1 MITIIAK
8 TINGTEYRF
17 CEREGRTIF
26 RRGYVT
32 MGEVVRIKN
41 GPISVGKPIE
51 IDYCKKLQ
59 CGKPEGDTMFCN
71 TPPVREIVVVFQDT
85 STSTLK

>member
-1 MITIIAK
+1 MMTIIAK
-8 TINGTEYRF
+8 TITGTEYRF

-51 IDYCKKLQ
+51 IEYCKKSQ
-59 CGKPEGDTMFCN
+59 SGKPECNIIPCN
-71 TPPVREIVVVFQDT
+71 THPVKDIVVVFQDT
-85 STSTLK
+85 SPGILK